1 MDRWMDGFSKYL
13 AQHLWNKRYPY
24 TFRQMKNLLL
34 GFILFITS
42 VGTGQQDINLDTC
55 KTFTSIEEAMKHPEE
70 VYILNLSKNKLRAA
84 PEVIAQM
91 TNLRVLN
98 LSKNK
103 ITELPASFASL
114 KALQEINLDKNAF
127 ETFPVVIVEM
137 TNLKKLII
145 SQNDV
150 YGIPYD
156 IKNLQQLEILDMWS
170 TNLYDIP
177 ESLSE
182 LPNLKIFDLRVIQF
196 SDEEK
201 EHISQLLP
209 NTKIHFSNSCNCSN

>member
-1 MDRWMDGFSKYL
+1 MDRRMDGLSKYL
-13 AQHLWNKRYPY
+13 AQHLWNQCYRY
-24 TFRQMKNLLL
+24 TFRQMKNLIVGLVLL
-34 GFILFITS
+34 ISLAGTS
-42 VGTGQQDINLDTC
+42 QQDIDLDTC
-55 KTFTSIEEAMKHPEE
+55 KTFTSIEAAMKHPEE
-70 VYILNLSKNKLRAA
+70 VYILNLSKNKLKVA

-103 ITELPASFASL
+103 ISELPASFSSL
-114 KALQEINLDKNAF
+114 KSLQEINLDKNAF
-127 ETFPVVIVEM
+127 ETFPIVIVEM
-137 TNLKKLII
+137 TNLKKLVI

-156 IKNLQQLEILDMWS
+156 IKNLQKLEVLDMWS

-182 LPNLKIFDLRVIQF
+182 LTNLKFFDLRVIQF